1 MSAIKWVLLL
11 CIAVLM
17 SNPARAGEM
26 TCGTEVILDDQS
38 QPLTKQDVL
47 DKCGEPDQKGDDRWE
62 YSEQGKIL
70 FFNDDDELDT
80 IEDRPPE

>member
-1 MSAIKWVLLL
+1 MSTGKWVLLL
-11 CIAVLM
+11 GIAVLM
-17 SNPARAGEM
+17 SNLARAGEM
-26 TCGTEVILDDQS
+26 SCGTYVILDDQTE
-38 QPLTKQDVL
+38 PLTKQDVL

-70 FFNDDDELDT
+70 IFSDDGELET